1 MATTSVSS
9 FAISTDMPQ
18 SENKNFISS
27 NHQNKT
33 SLIYHPGAIIHKMRE
48 IKLNLAQQTAV
59 DAIDGPVLVI
69 AGPGTGKTQLLSM
82 RVVKILETT
91 DTSPQ
96 NILCLTFTNKAA
108 NNMRERLY
116 ELIGPTAYKVSVHTF
131 HSFAADIMNKN
142 PDFFWN
148 GAQLSVVPDAIQL
161 ETIQDILGSLPLD
174 NPLARRFAG
183 ELTGLRATKEA
194 LKLTKEAGLTPE
206 KLRAIITLNLA
217 YIDIAE
223 PILIEHLSDSLSFKK
238 LHSLAQSLEASL
250 PEQSID
256 EHMAP
261 LLSLRTVILESLEY
275 AIAQDE
281 PTGKTTNTG
290 KWKKRFIQTVAGQ
303 KLMDDERRRN
313 NWWLALSDVYAKYRD
328 ALHERGYYDY
338 ADMLVEVIV
347 QLEKNDIL
355 RASVQEQYNYVL
367 IDEFQDT
374 NAAQLRLAHLVADHY
389 SSAGRPNLMVVGD
402 DDQSIYKFNGA
413 ELNNMLSFRSFY
425 GVEKPI
431 VLSENYRSSQDIL
444 DVAKLVAEQSTDR
457 LVNREKDITKNLI
470 ATRTA
475 EKASVIEHI
484 QYPTEQHQLSSV
496 ARRIANAYTPSG
508 QTIAVLA
515 RNHQSLRNMA
525 SRLQA
530 LNIPVRYEQQNNVLQ
545 HPAVEQVILLSRLL
559 VAISNGDEP
568 EVNRLLSHTL
578 RHPMWGIDTKVL
590 WELAIENRYSP
601 HWLDSMSSSDDDK
614 LKSLAEGLLIFAQTA
629 VSQPLPL
636 VLEQLLGLRD
646 NESFHS
652 PLKEYYIQ
660 DKALSQQYLETL
672 SALQLLR
679 SMADEFSRHSTAKL
693 TDFVNFINV
702 NEEGDSLV
710 SDQTVF
716 MSGQHAVELLTVH
729 KAKGLEFDT
738 VFIIDANENNWKP
751 STNGR
756 KPPANLPLQAY
767 GDDQDDYVRLFYV
780 AVTRAKQS
788 LIVSSY
794 ATDNLGKDILP
805 APFVRASLPSTTAN
819 EDNEIL
825 TILEESSTWPQLNN
839 TDEKLLLRPLIED
852 FKLPVTAL
860 INFLDIESG
869 GPQFFKERNLL
880 RLPEAKSISQSYGTA
895 IHSALEYAQILT
907 NRGKFDLDDISAKFE
922 DALLKEHLPNHEF
935 ERYHAQGQ
943 NLLWTLLETNGY
955 ELPVGSLSEQSLN
968 FTLADGTILGGKL
981 DRVDTQDKS
990 KLVIVDYK
998 TGKGLSSLYTKN
1010 QSLMTKA
1017 WKHKTQLIFYALLTS
1032 LDPRYSD
1039 FNSTEC
1045 QMVYVETPE
1054 IKDLIRSHNP
1064 SKEEIERMATL
1075 ASKVYTHIQNLDFPD
1090 ISGYDKDI
1098 NGILQFE
1105 NDLIE
1110 GNI

>member
-1 MATTSVSS
+1 MIGSGVT
-9 FAISTDMPQ
+9 
-18 SENKNFISS
+18 
-27 NHQNKT
+27 
-33 SLIYHPGAIIHKMRE
+33 
-48 IKLNLAQQTAV
+48 IKLNPAQQTAV

-108 NNMRERLY
+108 NNMRERLFD
-116 ELIGPTAYKVSVHTF
+116 LIGPTAYSVAVHTF

-142 PDFFWN
+142 PDHFWN
-148 GAQLSVVPDAIQL
+148 GASLSVVPDAVQL
-161 ETIQDILGSLPLD
+161 EIIQDILGSLPLD

-183 ELTGLRATKEA
+183 ELTGLKATKEA

-206 KLRAIITLNLA
+206 KLRAIIELNLA

-223 PILIEHLSDSLSFKK
+223 PILVEHLSAPLSFKK
-238 LHSLAQSLEASL
+238 LQTLADSLEADL

-261 LLSLRTVILESLEY
+261 LMSLRTVILKSLDD
-275 AIAQDE
+275 AINQDE
-281 PTGKTTNTG
+281 PTGKSTNTG

-313 NWWLALSDVYAKYRD
+313 NWWLALSDVYTKYRD
-328 ALHERGYYDY
+328 SLHERGYYDY

-347 QLEKNDIL
+347 QLEKNDEL

-374 NAAQLRLAHLVADHY
+374 NSAQLRLAHLVADHY
-389 SSAGRPNLMVVGD
+389 SSAGKPNLMVVGD

-413 ELNNMLSFRSFY
+413 ELNNMLGFRSFY
-425 GVEKPI
+425 GVDKPI
-431 VLSENYRSSQDIL
+431 VLSENYRSSQAIL

-457 LVNREKDITKNLI
+457 LVNREKDITKNLV
-470 ATRTA
+470 ATRDAT
-475 EKASVIEHI
+475 KGSVIEHI
-484 QYPTEQHQLSSV
+484 HYPSEQHQFSSI
-496 ARRIANAYTPSG
+496 ARKIDDTFSPEK
-508 QTIAVLA
+508 TVAVLA

-530 LNIPVRYEQQNNVLQ
+530 LNVPVRYEQQNDVLA
-545 HPAVEQVILLSRLL
+545 HPAVEQVIILAQAM
-559 VAISNGDEP
+559 VAIAEGDEP
-568 EVNRLLSHTL
+568 EVNTLLAHTL
-578 RHPMWGIDTKVL
+578 RHPMWGIDAKIL
-590 WELAIENRYSP
+590 WQLAIDNRYNA
-601 HWLDSMSSSDDDK
+601 HWLDSMLTSDDEK
-614 LKSLAEGLLIFAQTA
+614 LKSIAGSMIVFAQTA
-629 VSQPLPL
+629 VSEPLPL

-646 NESFHS
+646 HESFHS
-652 PLKEYYIQ
+652 PLKDYYVQ
-660 DKALSQQYLETL
+660 NAQLSQQYLETL

-693 TDFVNFINV
+693 TDFVNFIKV
-702 NEEGDSLV
+702 NQGGDSLV

-716 MSGQHAVELLTVH
+716 LSGQHAVELLTVH

-738 VFIIDANENNWKP
+738 VYIIDAVESNWKP

-794 ATDNLGKDILP
+794 ATDTSGKDILP
-805 APFVRASLPSTTAN
+805 AAFVRASLPERIAN
-819 EDNEIL
+819 EEIETL
-825 TILEESSTWPQLNN
+825 TILEESSTWPQLSNV
-839 TDEKLLLRPLIED
+839 DEKLLLTPLVED
-852 FKLPVTAL
+852 FRLPVTAM
-860 INFLDIESG
+860 INFLDVDAG
-869 GPQFFKERNLL
+869 GPQYFKERNLL

-895 IHSALEYAQILT
+895 IHSALEYAMILT
-907 NRGKFDLDDISAKFE
+907 NRGKFDLDDITTKFE
-922 DALLKEHLPNHEF
+922 DALIKEHVPAHEF
-935 ERYHAQGQ
+935 ERYHTQGQ
-943 NLLWTLLETNGY
+943 RLLWTLFETNRY
-955 ELPVGSLSEQSLN
+955 ELPQGSLSEQSLN
-968 FTLADGTILGGKL
+968 YILPGGAQLGGKL

-990 KLVIVDYK
+990 NLVIVDYK
-998 TGKGLSSLYTKN
+998 TGNGLSSFSTQNKN
-1010 QSLMTKA
+1010 LMVKA

-1032 LDPRYSD
+1032 LDPRYSG
-1039 FNSTEC
+1039 FKSTEC
-1045 QMVYVETPE
+1045 QMVYVECPE
-1054 IKDLIRSHNP
+1054 IKDLIRSYFP
-1064 SKEEIERMATL
+1064 SPDEVARMATL
-1075 ASKVYTHIQNLDFPD
+1075 ASKVYAHIQNLNFPD
-1090 ISGYDKDI
+1090 ISGYPEGID
-1098 NGILQFE
+1098 GILQFE
-1105 NDLIE
+1105 QDLIDDK
-1110 GNI
+1110 I